1 MRACPTGPHARGRA
15 DRARPGGP
23 QAAPAARSALHD
35 GVRPGQ
41 NL

>member
-1 MRACPTGPHARGRA
+1 MPDGPATPA
-15 DRARPGGP
+15 PAPIVLDPGGP